1 MTGQVAAVGAEFL
14 SPIDRYGIILRVS
27 QAIASE
33 STREALFR
41 AITQVFKDGFPFDCT
56 GITLY
61 VPDRDVFLVTA
72 VEPYS
77 SSVELSAGYE
87 LSPDDSHSGWVY
99 THGQPFI
106 AQDLEQEQ
114 RFGTDRMMLEQGI
127 RSYIVVPLTT
137 PGGERIGTF
146 NVGCSLPDR
155 YSDDDLDFV
164 NLVATQIAM
173 ATECATGHEELTR
186 REEELQTT
194 KESVVRKEQA
204 IQEFLD
210 HIAAERHSF
219 RHKICTEVRVAVTP
233 FLESLR
239 QHAEV
244 ELAPKF
250 DRMQNDLNN
259 VLSLGLDHVREL
271 FSTLTPREQEV
282 AALIVEGMTSKKIAN
297 HLYLAVV
304 TVQTHRESI
313 RQKLNLSNKNI
324 NLTTYL
330 RTHRESLTT

>member
-1 MTGQVAAVGAEFL
+1 MTSHVAAVRAKSL
-14 SPIDRYGIILRVS
+14 SPVDRYGIILGIS

-33 STREALFR
+33 STRKALFK
-41 AITQVFKDGFPFDCT
+41 AITLVLKEGFPFDCT

-77 SSVELSAGYE
+77 SSVKLSAGYE
-87 LSPDDSHSGWVY
+87 LSRDDSHSGWVF

-114 RFGTDRMMLEQGI
+114 RFGTDQMMLEQGI

-146 NVGCSLPDR
+146 NVGCSLPNR
-155 YSDDDLDFV
+155 YTEDDLEFV
-164 NLVATQIAM
+164 RLVATQIAM
-173 ATECATGHEELTR
+173 ATDCAAGHEELTR
-186 REEELQTT
+186 RGEELRTT

-239 QHAEV
+239 RHAEV
-244 ELAPKF
+244 EQASTL
-250 DRMQNDLNN
+250 DRMQNDLDT

-282 AALIVEGMTSKKIAN
+282 ASLIVNGMTSKEIAN

-304 TVQTHRESI
+304 TVQTHRECI
-313 RQKLNLSNKNI
+313 RRKLNLSNKNV